1 MKLLE
6 LTIQHLKD
14 DLLAKVGVIAT
25 QAKQI
30 EELKGEVRE
39 LQTENRELRC
49 LKYKRLFFGGSNGAD
64 KGSVTSDYVEDEMP
78 IKVEGESTTERKK
91 SFHNRRFSSFS

>member
-1 MKLLE
+1 ME

-30 EELKGEVRE
+30 EELQNEVKE
-39 LQTENRELRC
+39 LQTENR
-49 LKYKRLFFGGSNGAD
+49 
-64 KGSVTSDYVEDEMP
+64 
-78 IKVEGESTTERKK
+78 
-91 SFHNRRFSSFS
+91 